1 MQLRSNP
8 KTIVSLVVALTALFF
23 TGCAKDTLSQVSY
36 TVEEFVQN
44 TSPEIDILWVVDNS
58 NSMAANQNGIGESF
72 QAFINNLVETGVD
85 YHIGVVSTDTADGG
99 LLHTGVSG
107 EPVIDSTTIGPQ
119 TAFLDNVQV
128 GVFGSASEKAFEAAS
143 LALGVGLGQWNP
155 GNDPVPPNNGFIRD
169 AATLF
174 IIMVSD
180 EDDKSFGPV
189 SYYRKLFESYKG
201 PGNESMISVSSIVG
215 DPGVGCSGTIGNAQP
230 GDRYIDLA
238 SQTGGVFASICDEFS
253 ETLRE
258 LSLTA
263 SGLKS
268 RFELTAIPDLST
280 SLPCGTLATAPFCVK
295 VNEVAVPMGDNADGW
310 TYNESSN
317 SILFGANSVPEA
329 QSNITVKFRGFP
341 R

>member
-1 MQLRSNP
+1 MQLRSLS
-8 KTIVSLVVALTALFF
+8 KATVSLAVALSAMVCTS
-23 TGCAKDTLSQVSY
+23 CAKDTLSLVSY

-58 NSMAANQNGIGESF
+58 NSMAANQNGIGQSF

-85 YHIGVVSTDTADGG
+85 YHIGVVSTDISDGG
-99 LLHTGVSG
+99 VLNTGVSG
-107 EPVIDSTTIGPQ
+107 EPFIDKSTIGAEN
-119 TAFLDNVQV
+119 AFLDNVRV
-128 GVFGSASEKAFEAAS
+128 GVFGSAIERAFEAGA
-143 LALGVGLGQWNP
+143 LALGVGIGQWQI
-155 GNDPVPPNNGFIRD
+155 GTTPVPPNANFIRD
-169 AATLF
+169 NATLF

-201 PGNESMISVSSIVG
+201 PGNENMISVSAIVG
-215 DPGVGCSGTIGNAQP
+215 DPGTGCSGAMGNAQP

-238 SQTGGVFASICDEFS
+238 SQTGGVYASICDEFS

-268 RFELTAIPDLST
+268 RFELTAVPDLSG
-280 SLPCGTLATAPFCVK
+280 SLPCGTLAPAPFCVK
-295 VNEVAVPMGDNADGW
+295 VDEVAIPMGSNADGW
-310 TYNESSN
+310 TYNEATN

-329 QSNITVKFRGFP
+329 QASITVKFRGFP

>member
-8 KTIVSLVVALTALFF
+8 KTIVSLAVALTALLI
-23 TGCAKDTLSQVSY
+23 TGCAKDTLSQLSY

-99 LLHTGVSG
+99 ILHTGVSG
-107 EPVIDSTTIGPQ
+107 EVFIDPTTIGPQ
-119 TAFLDNVQV
+119 DAFLDNVKV
-128 GVFGSASEKAFEAAS
+128 GTFGSASEKAFEAAS

-155 GNDPVPPNNGFIRD
+155 GEAPVPPNSNFIRD
-169 AATLF
+169 NATLF

-201 PGNESMISVSSIVG
+201 PGNESKISVSSIVG
-215 DPGVGCSGTIGNAQP
+215 DPGTGCSGTIGNAQP

-268 RFELTAIPDLST
+268 RFELTAIPDRSML
-280 SLPCGTLATAPFCVK
+280 LPCGSLTPAAFCVK
-295 VNEVAVPMGDNADGW
+295 VDDVAIAQGSNSDGW
-310 TYNESSN
+310 TYNESTN

-329 QSNITVKFRGFP
+329 QSKITVKFRGFP
-341 R
+341 Q

>member
-1 MQLRSNP
+1 MQLRSIP
-8 KTIVSLVVALTALFF
+8 RTIVSVAVALTGLFF

-107 EPVIDSTTIGPQ
+107 ESYIDPNTVGPEA
-119 TAFLDNVQV
+119 AFLDNVRV
-128 GVFGSASEKAFEAAS
+128 GVFGSASEKAFEAAA
-143 LALGVGLGQWNP
+143 LALGVGIGQWTP
-155 GNDPVPPNNGFIRD
+155 GNDVTPPNAGFLRD
-169 AATLF
+169 NATLF

-189 SYYRKLFESYKG
+189 SYYRKLFEGYKG
-201 PGNESMISVSSIVG
+201 PGNENMISVSSIVG

-268 RFELTAIPDLST
+268 RFELTAIPDLSAQ
-280 SLPCGTLATAPFCVK
+280 LPCGTLAPAPFCVK
-295 VNEVAVPMGDNADGW
+295 VDDVAVQMGNNAEGW
-310 TYNESSN
+310 TYNEATN

-329 QSNITVKFRGFP
+329 QSTITVKFRGFP